1 MHAPDVKRKHRQLRR
16 FSARNVKEMA
26 ANSKEK
32 LRLTAILTKWAQWT
46 VKKIG
51 MACFG
56 FLYPDRFEWSPGEP
70 KQWRFLG
77 NKWSPCSL
85 VVCSDQ
91 SYPGEWNESP
101 EKEPKNPQPG
111 TEKVPERS
119 SDFPLWTDPSSK
131 VSTKHRRRNCGNLF
145 RALNRF
151 LKIQMCALIE
161 ILFQEKRGHPHTFP
175 LHAVLS

>member
-1 MHAPDVKRKHRQLRR
+1 MWREIIGNWDGSALEMWKRWRQTQKKSCALRQEWQSEPNEQLR
-16 FSARNVKEMA
+16 
-26 ANSKEK
+26 K
-32 LRLTAILTKWAQWT
+32 LGWRVLDFCIRTDLNDH
-46 VKKIG
+46 
-51 MACFG
+51 
-56 FLYPDRFEWSPGEP
+56 LGEP